1 MLRERKPSPQKN
13 AKPPRQRLSPGVRLA
28 LFAPLSITQR
38 SHSFERGLTA
48 AGQARRP
55 RDRRREWGA
64 RLTPAAGPTAIRYG
78 SLGHDV
84 PIKAVLFDLGNTLVG
99 YFHSAEFPSVLR
111 RCLRECSQAQ
121 GLSGNAGREET
132 LFERALQLNTERPDF
147 AVRPLGERLRELF
160 EPHVSLDDVMLSSLG
175 AAFLKPI
182 FDLAR
187 LDPQAFIVL
196 ESLRRRGIKTAIV
209 SNTPWGSPASAWRT
223 ELARHGL
230 LECVD
235 AVVFCVEVGWRKP
248 HRAPFDRALALLDG
262 PIRGIP

>member
-1 MLRERKPSPQKN
+1 M
-13 AKPPRQRLSPGVRLA
+13 
-28 LFAPLSITQR
+28 
-38 SHSFERGLTA
+38 
-48 AGQARRP
+48 
-55 RDRRREWGA
+55 
-64 RLTPAAGPTAIRYG
+64 
-78 SLGHDV
+78 

-99 YFHSAEFPSVLR
+99 YYASAEFPSVLR
-111 RCLRECSQAQ
+111 RCLRECSHAQ
-121 GLSGNAGREET
+121 GWSGDAGREET
-132 LFERALQLNTERPDF
+132 LFERAVQLNTERPDF

-187 LDPQAFIVL
+187 VDPQALIVL

-230 LECVD
+230 LDRVD
-235 AVVFCVEVGWRKP
+235 AVVFCVDVGWRKP
-248 HRAPFDRALALLDG
+248 HRAPFDRALALLDVVPTDAVFVG
-262 PIRGIP
+262 DDPRWDVVGAQTAGMRPVLLGSSTHAPGLKAIENLEDILRVVDEAPV